1 MQQIKMEFENC
12 FGISKLVAEFCF
24 QPGKSIYNI
33 YAPNGTMKTSFAKS
47 LKCLERGEQP
57 QDLIYP
63 DKEVKMEITKSNGE
77 SLNASEVFVVESYNS
92 SYQSENLNL
101 LIHNQELKKQY
112 DGIQQNLEVKK
123 QQLLTNLNST
133 NMFFRYG
140 RDKIESQISTIF
152 GSKILYENLAKS
164 LDKLEAKTY
173 PEFFQNLKYK
183 DLTDQKIQMLLSE
196 PGIHDTIV
204 EYMQRYDE
212 LIVTN
217 DIFEKGKFDHI
228 NVTTIKNHLQKN
240 NFFEA
245 GNKLVLKNGKTV
257 QSEEELTEIVK
268 LAMEEINSDS
278 NLKTI
283 FDKLDPAFERNEPS
297 RQLKQLLKQYPELI
311 PYLKSFSELKQS
323 LLISTLQQFQ
333 AEIEELVGE
342 YQEAKEK
349 LQQIIETAKSEM
361 SEWQEVV
368 TLYNSRFDVPFT
380 VAIGNQQDVIL
391 KQQKPVLK
399 FNYNQEREVD
409 EVKLQ
414 NVLSMGEK
422 RALYLLNVIFE
433 IEARKKLGKDTL
445 IIIDDIADSFDYKN
459 KYAIIEYLYDIKETS
474 NLNMIILTHNFDFYR
489 TVQSRLGV
497 ARSECKMV
505 SKDETAIT
513 LIQGGYLKDVFSN
526 WRNRVSE
533 PKVMIA
539 AIPFVRNLSEYLY
552 GMKSESFEQ
561 LTTLL
566 HWKQN
571 TSEVTVANLQ
581 LVYKEVWQN
590 EKPLPNQQQKVVD
603 VIFDE
608 AEEINNSQ
616 KNDQVNL
623 EDKLIL
629 SIASRLY
636 AEKIMTNADGMGVI
650 KDEDIGKTRKL
661 VEIYKQKTNSSSDQ
675 IKLLEQVVMM
685 TPENIHLNS
694 FMYEPILDLSN
705 HHLKKLYQGIKI
717 WHDEIFT
724 EARVR

>member
-1 MQQIKMEFENC
+1 MEFENC

-24 QPGKSIYNI
+24 QQGKSIYNI

-63 DKEVKMEITKSNGE
+63 DREAKMKITKSNGE
-77 SLNASEVFVVESYNS
+77 SLNASEVFVVESYNL

-101 LIHNQELKKQY
+101 LIHDQRLKKEY
-112 DGIQQNLEVKK
+112 DRIQQNLEVKK
-123 QQLLTNLNST
+123 QQLLTKINST
-133 NMFFRYG
+133 TMFSRYG

-152 GSKILYENLAKS
+152 GSNTLYENLAKS

-183 DLTDQKIQMLLSE
+183 DLTNEQIQVLLSE

-212 LIVTN
+212 LITTN

-228 NVTTIKNHLQKN
+228 NVATIKKHLHEN
-240 NFFEA
+240 NFFEV
-245 GNKLVLKNGKTV
+245 GNKLVLKNGKIV
-257 QSEEELTEIVK
+257 QSEEELTEIVRIV
-268 LAMEEINSDS
+268 MEEINSDS

-283 FDKLDPAFERNEPS
+283 FDKLDTAFERNIS
-297 RQLKQLLKQYPELI
+297 ARQLKQLIKQYPELI
-311 PYLKSFSELKQS
+311 PYLKSFSGLKQS

-333 AEIEELVGE
+333 TEIEELVHD
-342 YQEAKEK
+342 YQEAKEN
-349 LQQIIETAKSEM
+349 LQQIIETAKSQT
-361 SEWQEVV
+361 SEWQAAVR
-368 TLYNSRFDVPFT
+368 LYNSRFDVPFT
-380 VAIGNQQDVIL
+380 VTIENQQDVIL

-409 EVKLQ
+409 EVKLKD
-414 NVLSMGEK
+414 VLSMGEK

-505 SKDETAIT
+505 SKDETAIA

-552 GMKSESFEQ
+552 GGTSDSFNR

-566 HWKQN
+566 HWKQS
-571 TSEVTVANLQ
+571 TAEVTVANLQ
-581 LVYKEVWQN
+581 AVYKEVWKN
-590 EKPLPNQQQKVVD
+590 EKPLPNQQAKVVD
-603 VIFDE
+603 IVFDE
-608 AEEINNSQ
+608 AEKISNSQ
-616 KNDQVNL
+616 NKDQVNL

-636 AEKIMTNADGMGVI
+636 AEKIMRNADGMGVI
-650 KDEDIGKTRKL
+650 KDENVGKTREL
-661 VEIYKQKTNSSSDQ
+661 VETYKEKTNCSSDK
-675 IKLLEQVVMM
+675 IKLLEQVIMM

-724 EARVR
+724 